1 MSSEIS
7 EPTPGSIAVGSL
19 AQAKRHKRRFDAVIT
34 LEDPHAR
41 LNLRLRFGGKPAP
54 AHLVLPFEDVDVA
67 SLGIRVATDEQVS
80 AAIEFARLHIKGSL
94 LVHCFHGV
102 GRSAA
107 IALAVI
113 ADRLGPGAEREA
125 LDRLLAVRPEATPNL
140 VVVELA
146 DRILQRSGHLVE
158 ALAAWEATIPRLKVV
173 RAARLKLAQTHPE
186 LYARI

>member
-1 MSSEIS
+1 MSSQIS
-7 EPTPGSIAVGSL
+7 EPAPGSIAVGSL

-41 LNLRLRFGGKPAP
+41 QNLRLRFGGKAAP
-54 AHLVLPFEDVDVA
+54 AHLVLTFEDVDVT
-67 SLGIRVATDEQVS
+67 SLGIRVATLGEVRE
-80 AAIEFARLHIKGSL
+80 AIEFARVYVEGSL

-107 IALAVI
+107 IALAII
-113 ADRLGPGAEREA
+113 ADRFGPGAEREA
-125 LDRLLAVRPEATPNL
+125 LDRLLTVRPEATPNL

-146 DRILQRSGHLVE
+146 DQVLQRSGQLVS
-158 ALAAWEATIPRLKVV
+158 ALATWEASVPRLKVA
-173 RAARLKLAQTHPE
+173 RAARLKLVQTHPE